1 MPTLAGPPIDAHHN
15 WIYPPHP
22 YMIMSLRILEDNSGR
37 IFCVSKCDDRGS
49 MWDYWEAKRLMASK
63 TADVPHSAT

>member
-22 YMIMSLRILEDNSGR
+22 YMIMSLRIIAAGFS
-37 IFCVSKCDDRGS
+37 VSQNAMTG
-49 MWDYWEAKRLMASK
+49 EACGIIGKQN
-63 TADVPHSAT
+63 V